1 MQLIPA
7 LDLLGPNAVRLEKG
21 DYDRVLFREPVD
33 EFLTR
38 LIAIRPP
45 LLHVV
50 DLEAARS
57 GSLRLDM
64 AQRCVA
70 LAGEIPVQY
79 SGGIRSLG
87 DAQRVLDAGVSRIIV
102 GTAAWQSPEAL
113 TIFVE
118 ALGDQL
124 VVAFD
129 VKDGAIAVR
138 GWETSTSL
146 PVEAALERCVAAGV
160 RRLHVTAIARDGT
173 MSGPDLAL
181 YRTVCASGIPI
192 VAAGGVRHDE
202 DLAAL
207 ADVGCEGAVMG
218 LGMLPRLGITVTM
231 LTDESR

>member
-33 EFLTR
+33 EFLSR

-64 AQRCVA
+64 AQRCVT
-70 LAGEIPVQY
+70 LAGDVPVQY
-79 SGGIRSLG
+79 SGGIRSLS

-102 GTAAWQSPEAL
+102 GTAAWRSPEAL
-113 TIFVE
+113 TTFVE

-129 VKDGAIAVR
+129 VKDGSIAVR
-138 GWETSTSL
+138 GWEASTSV

-181 YRTVCASGIPI
+181 YRTVCASGIPV

-207 ADVGCEGAVMG
+207 AEVGCEGAVMG